1 MPTLKNRSILFRAVQ
16 ATAARLWLGEGE
28 MLHTGGGGGGGLLF
42 GGVGAGAGAGV
53 AVWHVK
59 YTSRLKRAHV

>member
-16 ATAARLWLGEGE
+16 ATAARLGLEKGGV
-28 MLHTGGGGGGGLLF
+28 LHTGGGLLF
-42 GGVGAGAGAGV
+42 GGVGAGAGV

-59 YTSRLKRAHV
+59 YTSQLKRAHV

>member
-16 ATAARLWLGEGE
+16 ATAARLDLGKGGV
-28 MLHTGGGGGGGLLF
+28 LHTGGGLLF

-59 YTSRLKRAHV
+59 YTSQLKRAHV

>member
-16 ATAARLWLGEGE
+16 ATVARLWLGEGGV
-28 MLHTGGGGGGGLLF
+28 LHTGGGGGLLF

-59 YTSRLKRAHV
+59 YTSQLKRAHV